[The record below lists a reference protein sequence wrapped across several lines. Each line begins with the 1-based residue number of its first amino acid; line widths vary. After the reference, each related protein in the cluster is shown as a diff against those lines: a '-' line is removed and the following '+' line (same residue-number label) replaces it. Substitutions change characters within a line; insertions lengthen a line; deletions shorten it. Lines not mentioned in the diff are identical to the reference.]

1 MYCCVLVVE
10 LHLPMSQSL
19 KEKRA
24 LVKPVVDG
32 ARSRFSVASG
42 ETGFLDKWQRAEVA
56 FAAVAGTPGQVED
69 VLDEVERFVWSKPDV
84 EVVTSERRWLE

>member
-1 MYCCVLVVE
+1 
-10 LHLPMSQSL
+10 MSQSL
-19 KEKRA
+19 KGKRA

-32 ARSRFSVASG
+32 ARSRFSVAAA

-56 FAAVAGTPGQVED
+56 FAALASSHGHVQD
-69 VLDEVERFVWSKPDV
+69 VLDEVDRFVWSKPDV

>member
-32 ARSRFSVASG
+32 ARARFSVASA
-42 ETGFLDKWQRAEVA
+42 ETGFLDKWQRSEVA
-56 FAAVAGTPGQVED
+56 FAAVAATPGYIED
-69 VLDEVERFVWSKPDV
+69 VLDAVERFVWSKPDL
-84 EVVTSERRWLE
+84 EVVASERRWLE

>member
-24 LVKPVVDG
+24 LVKPVVEG
-32 ARSRFSVASG
+32 ARSRFSVAAA

-56 FAAVAGTPGQVED
+56 FAAVGSSHRHVQD

-84 EVVTSERRWLE
+84 EVVASERRWLE

>member
-32 ARSRFSVASG
+32 SRARFSVAAA
-42 ETGFLDKWQRAEVA
+42 ETGYLDKWQRSELA
-56 FAAVAGTPGQVED
+56 FAAVAATPGHVED

-84 EVVTSERRWLE
+84 EVVTSERRWVE

>member
-1 MYCCVLVVE
+1 MFCCVLVVE

-19 KEKRA
+19 KGKRA

-32 ARSRFSVASG
+32 ARARFSVAAA
-42 ETGFLDKWQRAEVA
+42 ETGFLDKWQRAELA
-56 FAAVAGTPGQVED
+56 FSAVAASPTHVED

-84 EVVTSERRWLE
+84 EVVTSERRWVE

>member
-24 LVKPVVDG
+24 LVKPVVDV
-32 ARSRFSVASG
+32 ARARFAVASA
-42 ETGFLDKWQRAEVA
+42 ETGFLDKWQRAELA
-56 FAAVAGTPGQVED
+56 FAAVAATPAHVED
-69 VLDEVERFVWSKPDV
+69 ILDEVDRFVWSKPDV

>member
-32 ARSRFSVASG
+32 ARARFSVAAA
-42 ETGFLDKWQRAEVA
+42 ETAFLDKWQRAELA
-56 FAAVAGTPGQVED
+56 FAAVSAKPRQVED
-69 VLDEVERFVWSKPDV
+69 ILDEVERFVWSKPDV
-84 EVVTSERRWLE
+84 EVVTSERRWME

>member
-1 MYCCVLVVE
+1 M
-10 LHLPMSQSL
+10 PQSL

-32 ARSRFSVASG
+32 ARARFSVAAA

-84 EVVTSERRWLE
+84 EVITSERRWLE

>member
-1 MYCCVLVVE
+1 MFCCVLVVE
-10 LHLPMSQSL
+10 LHLPMPQSL

-32 ARSRFSVASG
+32 ARARFSVAAA

-84 EVVTSERRWLE
+84 EVITSERRWLE

>member
-32 ARSRFSVASG
+32 ARARFSVAAA
-42 ETGFLDKWQRAEVA
+42 ETGYLDKWQRSEVA
-56 FAAVAGTPGQVED
+56 FAGVAATPGHVED

-84 EVVTSERRWLE
+84 EVVTSERRWVE